1 MGTELAETIEKQ
13 RAACGPYADL
23 EDLVRRTQ
31 TPAPVLENL
40 TASGALD
47 TFGQPRRETLW
58 AVGAV
63 AGTRPDHLPGT
74 TPGTQAPPLPPL
86 TFEEQTFAE
95 LWAGQNAVAHPMH
108 PIRAHLAD
116 LGVIEADK
124 LGQLRHGQL
133 VRIAGLVTHR
143 QRPPTANGIC
153 FLNIEDPT
161 GMINVIVP
169 AKTWAALDR
178 RTRYA
183 GALLIYGTVEAQDGS
198 VNVLAGRL
206 TPLVVKGAPD
216 RSRSYSG

>member
-1 MGTELAETIEKQ
+1 MGTELAETIE
-13 RAACGPYADL
+13 RERDANGPYTDI

-31 TPAPVLENL
+31 TPTLILENL
-40 TASGALD
+40 TAAGALD
-47 TFGQPRRETLW
+47 TFGQGRRETLW

-74 TPGTQAPPLPPL
+74 TPGTNAPPLPPL

-95 LWAGQNAVAHPMH
+95 LWAGQNAAHHPMQ
-108 PIRAHLAD
+108 PMRPRLAR
-116 LGVIEADK
+116 LGVLEAEH
-124 LGQLRHGQL
+124 LGELRHGRP

-153 FLNIEDPT
+153 FLNLEDPT

-183 GALLIYGTVEAQDGS
+183 GALLIYGTIEAQDGS
-198 VNVLAGRL
+198 VNVVAGRL
-206 TPLVVKGAPD
+206 TPIVVGGAPD
-216 RSRSYSG
+216 RSRSFS